1 MPAVNNAKPERTIAS
16 IALASVRER
25 STKRPR
31 RGL

>member
-1 MPAVNNAKPERTIAS
+1 VNNAKPERTIAS